1 MRSFFTFF
9 VFLLLLSCSD
19 SSKGQ
24 TNADLA
30 SSKNVIELKNFLKTS
45 NYDQDLAF
53 LIDFTKASGEFRFFV
68 YDLKNDKI
76 LEKGLVA
83 HGSGSEK
90 GKTKK
95 ALKFSNVEGSYCSSL
110 GKYVVGES
118 YVGDFGKSYRLYG
131 LDDSN
136 SNVFDRAIVLHKLK
150 CVPDKEQNDPI
161 CFSLGCPMLSNNF
174 FKLVEKYI
182 DNSSKR
188 IILLAYN

>member
-1 MRSFFTFF
+1 M
-9 VFLLLLSCSD
+9 LSCSD

-24 TNADLA
+24 TNADLT
-30 SSKNVIELKNFLKTS
+30 SNKNVIELKNFLKSS
-45 NYDQDLAF
+45 NYNQDLAF
-53 LIDFTKASGEFRFFV
+53 LIDFSKASGKYRFFV

-76 LEKGLVA
+76 LKKGLVA

-90 GKTKK
+90 GKSKK
-95 ALKFSNVEGSYCSSL
+95 SLKFSNVEGSYCSSL
-110 GKYVVGES
+110 GKYAVGES

-136 SNVFDRAIVLHKLK
+136 SNAFDRAIVLHKLK
-150 CVPDKEQNDPI
+150 CVPDKEQDDPI
-161 CFSLGCPMLSNNF
+161 CLSLGCPMLSNNF

>member
-1 MRSFFTFF
+1 M
-9 VFLLLLSCSD
+9 LLSCSD

-24 TNADLA
+24 SNVDLKLNKNVTELKSVVK
-30 SSKNVIELKNFLKTS
+30 SSKYN
-45 NYDQDLAF
+45 QDLAF
-53 LIDFTKASGEFRFFV
+53 IIDFSKASGKYRFFV

-76 LEKGLVA
+76 LKKGLVA

-90 GKTKK
+90 GKTKTS
-95 ALKFSNVEGSYCSSL
+95 LKSSNTEGSYCSSL
-110 GKYVVGES
+110 GKYAVGES

-136 SNVFDRAIVLHKLK
+136 SNAFDRAIVLHKLK

-161 CFSLGCPMLSNNF
+161 CLSLGCPMLSDNF
-174 FKLVEKYI
+174 FKIVEKYI
-182 DNSSKR
+182 DDSSKK

>member
-1 MRSFFTFF
+1 M
-9 VFLLLLSCSD
+9 LSCSD